1 MKFKFSLEKVLRHR
15 QILEDLSERDYQE
28 ALFVLHAR
36 EKELENMISQIAAS
50 RASAEKLEVE
60 SGPGSVERVKQIH
73 EFIKLQ
79 DIRIERKQI
88 QINEAKNLVEAR
100 QEILR
105 QKAMDKK
112 IIERLKEKKRLDH
125 LNEERKN
132 EQKETDEMVSMR
144 FLNSED
150 QSKHE

>member
-1 MKFKFSLEKVLRHR
+1 MKFKFSLEKVLKHR
-15 QILEDLSERDYQE
+15 QILEDLSQRDYQE
-28 ALFVLHAR
+28 ALAVLNQR
-36 EKELENMISQIAAS
+36 QNELNEMVLKIVES
-50 RASAEKLEVE
+50 RADAERLEVQ
-60 SGPGSVERVKQIH
+60 SGPAAVERVKQIH

-79 DIRIERKQI
+79 DIRIARKQI

-125 LNEERKN
+125 LEEERKN

-144 FLNSED
+144 FLKTED
-150 QSKHE
+150 QGQHE

>member
-1 MKFKFSLEKVLRHR
+1 MKFKFSLEKVLKHR
-15 QILEDLSERDYQE
+15 QILEDLSQRDYQE
-28 ALFVLHAR
+28 ALSTLNQR
-36 EKELENMISQIAAS
+36 QNELNEMILKIAES
-50 RASAEKLEVE
+50 RADAERLEVQ
-60 SGPGSVERVKQIH
+60 SGPATVERVKQIH

-79 DIRIERKQI
+79 DIRIARKQI
-88 QINEAKNLVEAR
+88 QIDEAKNLVEAC

-125 LNEERKN
+125 LEEERKN

-144 FLNSED
+144 FLKTED
-150 QSKHE
+150 QGQHE

>member
-28 ALFVLHAR
+28 ALAVMNAR
-36 EKELENMISQIAAS
+36 QTELEEMIFKKSES
-50 RASAEKLEVE
+50 RAIAEKLEVE
-60 SGPGSVERVKQIH
+60 SGLGTVERVKQIH
-73 EFIKLQ
+73 DFIKLQ
-79 DIRIERKQI
+79 DIRIARKEI
-88 QINEAKNLVEAR
+88 QIVEAKNLVEAR

-125 LNEERKN
+125 LNVERKN

>member
-1 MKFKFSLEKVLRHR
+1 MVLK
-15 QILEDLSERDYQE
+15 IVE
-28 ALFVLHAR
+28 
-36 EKELENMISQIAAS
+36 S
-50 RASAEKLEVE
+50 RADAERLEVQ
-60 SGPGSVERVKQIH
+60 SGPAAVERVKQIH

-79 DIRIERKQI
+79 DIRIARKQI

-125 LNEERKN
+125 LEEERKN

-144 FLNSED
+144 FLKTED
-150 QSKHE
+150 QGQHE

>member
-28 ALFVLHAR
+28 ALATLNAR
-36 EKELENMISQIAAS
+36 QTELEEMIFKKSES
-50 RASAEKLEVE
+50 RVTAEKLEVE
-60 SGPGSVERVKQIH
+60 SGLGTVERVKQIH
-73 EFIKLQ
+73 DFIKLQ
-79 DIRIERKQI
+79 DIRIARKEI
-88 QINEAKNLVEAR
+88 QIVEAKNLVEAR

-112 IIERLKEKKRLDH
+112 IIERLKEKKKLDH
-125 LNEERKN
+125 LNAERKN

>member
-1 MKFKFSLEKVLRHR
+1 MKFKFSLEKVLKHR
-15 QILEDLSERDYQE
+15 QILEDLSQRDYQE
-28 ALFVLHAR
+28 ALSVLNQ
-36 EKELENMISQIAAS
+36 KQNELSEMLLKVVES
-50 RASAEKLEVE
+50 RARAEKLEVQ
-60 SGPGSVERVKQIH
+60 SGPGAVESVKQIH

-79 DIRIERKQI
+79 DIRIARKQE
-88 QINEAKNLVEAR
+88 QIVEAKNLVEAR

-125 LNEERKN
+125 LDEERRN

-144 FLNSED
+144 FIKIED
-150 QSKHE
+150 QGPHE